1 MTIDGPK
8 GVLVMTGINIGII
21 SVVRVIVHKTLQ
33 TIKIAAYS
41 IMRIIELLLG
51 SFGSLSLESLSILSC
66 SRFVRR
72 IAIREFRAFGPRKP
86 CRVFSHLDFEI

>member
-41 IMRIIELLLG
+41 MMRIIELLLG
-51 SFGSLSLESLSILSC
+51 SFGS
-66 SRFVRR
+66 
-72 IAIREFRAFGPRKP
+72 
-86 CRVFSHLDFEI
+86 